1 MSANIFELEY
11 EVRASAKMVFPY
23 LSTAS
28 GLASWFADDVIIKPR
43 GEFDFLWDG
52 EHHIG
57 HVNIKKQNKEVR
69 IDLEGDDETYV
80 NFELDTNEFTQSLF
94 LKIIDASDMAD
105 SDEECA
111 EIWDGLV
118 EEMKDQFGG

>member
-1 MSANIFELEY
+1 MSVNIFELEY
-11 EVRASAKMVFPY
+11 EVRASSKMVFPY

-28 GLASWFADDVIIKPR
+28 GLASWFADDVIIKPK

-57 HVNIKKQNKEVR
+57 HVTIKKQNKEVL
-69 IDLEGDDETYV
+69 IDLEGEGNYV
-80 NFELDTNEFTQSLF
+80 SIELETNEFTQSLF
-94 LKIIDASDMAD
+94 LKIVDASDMAD

-118 EEMKDQFGG
+118 DELKDQFGG